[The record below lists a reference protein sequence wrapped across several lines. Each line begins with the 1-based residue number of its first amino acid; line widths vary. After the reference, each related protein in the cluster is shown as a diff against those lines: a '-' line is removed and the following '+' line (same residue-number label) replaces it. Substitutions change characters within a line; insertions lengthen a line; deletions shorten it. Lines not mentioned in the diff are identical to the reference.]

1 MSTAVGTAEQQAF
14 LSELVTHGHFL
25 PSGEPGI
32 YGRGAGFERVR
43 NGFDSL
49 VSRMAA
55 PDGADTP
62 RFPPLIPRRTL
73 ERAGY
78 LKSFPNLC
86 GCVHSFAGNEF
97 AAIDLVDK
105 ASRAEDWSMHLS
117 RTDVVLVPAACYPA
131 YPAMAAR
138 GPLPEGGL
146 TLDLGGSYVYRNEPS
161 GDPARLQMFHQR
173 EMVRMGNID
182 GVLDWRELWMKRAAE
197 IFELVGLDAKVEVA
211 SDPFFGRGGRL
222 LAKNQREMGLKFEV
236 LVQIAS
242 PERTAVTSFN
252 YHQDHFGS
260 VFGIQQHDGSVA
272 HSACLGFGLERVTL
286 ALFKQHGIQS
296 RDWPHGVRMALGLA

>member
-1 MSTAVGTAEQQAF
+1 M
-14 LSELVTHGHFL
+14 LD
-25 PSGEPGI
+25 GI
-32 YGRGAGFERVR
+32 HDADGRG
-43 NGFDSL
+43 
-49 VSRMAA
+49 
-55 PDGADTP
+55 P
-62 RFPPLIPRRTL
+62 RL
-73 ERAGY
+73 
-78 LKSFPNLC
+78 
-86 GCVHSFAGNEF
+86 H
-97 AAIDLVDK
+97 
-105 ASRAEDWSMHLS
+105 
-117 RTDVVLVPAACYPA
+117 
-131 YPAMAAR
+131 
-138 GPLPEGGL
+138 
-146 TLDLGGSYVYRNEPS
+146 EPS